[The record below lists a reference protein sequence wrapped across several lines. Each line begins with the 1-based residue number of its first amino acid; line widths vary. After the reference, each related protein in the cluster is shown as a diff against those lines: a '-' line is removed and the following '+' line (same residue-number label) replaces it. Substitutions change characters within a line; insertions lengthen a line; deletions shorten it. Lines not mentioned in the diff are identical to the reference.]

1 MIDSQTEENF
11 KATFGKNF
19 DRKALLKLVVKA
31 LKTKEDEY
39 LTNLIS
45 HLSAAQLLNL
55 KKDLD
60 AKKAKHS
67 NS

>member
-1 MIDSQTEENF
+1 MIKAGVEDNYR
-11 KATFGKNF
+11 ATFGKPF

-45 HLSAAQLLNL
+45 HLSAAELLDM

-60 AKKAKHS
+60 GKKAKNS